1 MDHRG
6 EVHFAQVLW
15 VLAGTVSG
23 TEMKDATPCDAIRS
37 ISKNL
42 PRMFPSL
49 PKQSQD
55 LTSLLNI
62 DEKSTTAAEFL
73 AAGLIQQG
81 WRKYLE
87 RKAMWKNID
96 DRVFSARKNVNALFG
111 AVATVNRKDADPEE
125 QE

>member
-1 MDHRG
+1 
-6 EVHFAQVLW
+6 
-15 VLAGTVSG
+15 
-23 TEMKDATPCDAIRS
+23 MKEATPCDAIRA

-42 PRMFPSL
+42 PRQFPSL
-49 PKQSQD
+49 PNKPTQD

-96 DRVFSARKNVNALFG
+96 ERVFTARKNVNALFG
-111 AVATVNRKDADPEE
+111 AVTQVNRDDEDQIPDQSAKSKTCT
-125 QE
+125 

>member
-1 MDHRG
+1 
-6 EVHFAQVLW
+6 
-15 VLAGTVSG
+15 
-23 TEMKDATPCDAIRS
+23 
-37 ISKNL
+37 
-42 PRMFPSL
+42 MFPSL